1 MYVQSG
7 CIKQQKVLEVVIR
20 NEEEHKPIHRTDLLH
35 FEHMVL
41 ILRYSMQYKLC
52 YEKHTPV

>member
-1 MYVQSG
+1 MYLQSG
-7 CIKQQKVLEVVIR
+7 YIKQQKDLEVVIR
-20 NEEEHKPIHRTDLLH
+20 NEEEHKPINRTDLLH

-52 YEKHTPV
+52 YKKHIPV

>member
-1 MYVQSG
+1 MYLQSG
-7 CIKQQKVLEVVIR
+7 YIKQQKILETVIC
-20 NEEEHKPIHRTDLLH
+20 NEEEHKPINRTNLLH

-52 YEKHTPV
+52 YKKHIPV